1 MMARNMYFLGVED
14 DLSLAAEAAMVQV
27 PPVSLNLLYEF
38 GPATC
43 YSLLFVSEMTILSP
57 W

>member
-27 PPVSLNLLYEF
+27 PRV
-38 GPATC
+38 T
-43 YSLLFVSEMTILSP
+43 
-57 W
+57 